1 MLDLIHDFRM
11 LAQVCFR
18 NGVRFV
24 AVKSISDHLFSE
36 NQQEEYFNFGE
47 ALENM
52 GTIVLPL
59 ARKLKEEA

>member
-1 MLDLIHDFRM
+1 M
-11 LAQVCFR
+11 
-18 NGVRFV
+18 
-24 AVKSISDHLFSE
+24 KSISDHLFSE